1 MIGAPAEGS
10 REESTSRESGVV
22 RIDREDNAMRGLNP
36 ADEFVRYGL
45 GFVVDGV

>member
-22 RIDREDNAMRGLNP
+22 RIDREDNG
-36 ADEFVRYGL
+36 DEGIES
-45 GFVVDGV
+45 GGMSS